1 MSNNINERWLSRR
14 ELADRLGLPAKTL
27 AQWAGKGAGPRYAR
41 MGRHVR
47 YRLSD
52 VLEWEAAQ
60 VEDRRGAVLV
70 GPMRPDSEQVAP
82 LPRRTQ
88 RPKVLEGAR
97 DDPHDL

>member
-1 MSNNINERWLSRR
+1 MSNNINERWLTRG
-14 ELADRLGLPAKTL
+14 ELADRLGLPVKTL
-27 AQWAGKGAGPRYAR
+27 ARWASKGTGPLYAR

-70 GPMRPDSEQVAP
+70 G
-82 LPRRTQ
+82 LPRRPAGRA
-88 RPKVLEGAR
+88 RPPSTYALETPGGAH
-97 DDPHDL
+97 DDSDHL